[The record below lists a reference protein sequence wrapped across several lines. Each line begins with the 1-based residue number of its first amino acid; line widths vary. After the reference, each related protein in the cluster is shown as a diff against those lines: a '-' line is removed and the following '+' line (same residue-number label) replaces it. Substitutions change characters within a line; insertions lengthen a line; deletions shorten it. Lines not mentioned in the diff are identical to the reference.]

1 MFPRVLSGRTTRGV
15 QAEVRPEHCQTTS
28 YGDIPT
34 VVCRSRPHRARR
46 LLTTWLGEDDGKE
59 RVARAIHEHSGRQA
73 APFLPINWAAI
84 PENLL
89 EAELLDTSEAP
100 LPGAQAPK
108 EGLLKAA
115 DGGTLLLDEVCELN
129 PSLQAKLLRAVE
141 EGAVRH
147 LGGRK
152 PSPLDVRFLA
162 STNGDIYGEMR
173 QGRFHEDLFFRP
185 GPPGC
190 QGVART
196 ESSGGG

>member
-1 MFPRVLSGRTTRGV
+1 M
-15 QAEVRPEHCQTTS
+15 
-28 YGDIPT
+28 
-34 VVCRSRPHRARR
+34 
-46 LLTTWLGEDDGKE
+46 
-59 RVARAIHEHSGRQA
+59 
-73 APFLPINWAAI
+73 
-84 PENLL
+84 
-89 EAELLDTSEAP
+89 LDTSEAP

-162 STNGDIYGEMR
+162 STNGNIYGEMR

-185 GPPGC
+185 GPPG
-190 QGVART
+190 QGRIAPDTDRLRRRHSGLHVSRT
-196 ESSGGG
+196 GPRSAPRCP